1 MPGKLIVSTIGIL
14 LLGCALLGTVL
25 CDFSLATDL
34 SSYKMVVIRA
44 GFWSALEARHVDP
57 KPGEDILTKVTTP
70 YGEIHFSLGL
80 KKGFAVGFSTGS
92 CYRGETRYSDPD
104 GYYWKRVSIYP
115 FTTELKYYPLH
126 RVKKSR
132 WQPYLDGGAGLIS
145 GTEILRFGEYSGPL
159 LLLGSSSD
167 TYLTFGWHVGGGMDY
182 VLSKSF
188 AVGLDFKYRGVNF
201 GDEIGGMKN
210 YSGPEAT
217 LGISYI
223 FKAL

>member
-1 MPGKLIVSTIGIL
+1 MVSMR
-14 LLGCALLGTVL
+14 V
-25 CDFSLATDL
+25 
-34 SSYKMVVIRA
+34 
-44 GFWSALEARHVDP
+44 GFWSALEARNVDP

-104 GYYWKRVSIYP
+104 GYYWKRVTIYP
-115 FTTELKYYPLH
+115 FTAELKYYPLH
-126 RVKKSR
+126 LEKSK

-159 LLLGSSSD
+159 LLLGSTTD
-167 TYLTFGWHVGGGMDY
+167 TYLTFGWHAGGGVDI

-188 AVGLDFKYRGVNF
+188 ALGVDFKYRVVRF
-201 GDEIGGMKN
+201 GDEVGGMKD

>member
-1 MPGKLIVSTIGIL
+1 MSGKFIVGTIVFI
-14 LLGCALLGTVL
+14 LLGCTLLGSIFCNL
-25 CDFSLATDL
+25 SLATDL
-34 SSYKMVVIRA
+34 SSYKMVAIRV
-44 GFWSALEARHVDP
+44 GFWSALEAKHIDP
-57 KPGEDILTKVTTP
+57 EPGEDILTKVTTP

-80 KKGFAVGFSTGS
+80 NQGFAIGISTGS

-104 GYYWKRVSIYP
+104 GYYWKRVTVYP
-115 FTTELKYYPLH
+115 LTTELKYYPLH
-126 RVKKSR
+126 RAAKYK
-132 WQPYLDGGAGLIS
+132 WQPYLDGGGGLVS

-159 LLLGSSSD
+159 LLLGSSTD

-188 AVGLDFKYRGVNF
+188 AVGLDFKYRGVRF
-201 GDEIGGMKN
+201 GDEVGGMKN

-223 FKAL
+223 FKAP